1 MVVYL
6 CINVLIYRYIYFF
19 MLLNTYLFAL
29 IRFYIFIYLRIKTFA
44 CKNHAVWNRVET
56 AMRKREVRQKKEI
69 FLRLI
74 SNSKPV
80 SLSLILK
87 TNNGKQAAKTARDSS
102 DTATNREGRGAGF
115 TNVGDKMGTF
125 STVIRNQ
132 L

>member
-1 MVVYL
+1 
-6 CINVLIYRYIYFF
+6 
-19 MLLNTYLFAL
+19 MLLNMYLFTL
-29 IRFYIFIYLRIKTFA
+29 MRFYIFIYLYIKTFA
-44 CKNHAVWNRVET
+44 YKNHAAWNRVET
-56 AMRKREVRQKKEI
+56 TMHKREVRQKKEI

-87 TNNGKQAAKTARDSS
+87 TNNGEQAAKTARGSP
-102 DTATNREGRGAGF
+102 DTATNREGRGADF

-125 STVIRNQ
+125 STVICNQ

>member
-1 MVVYL
+1 M
-6 CINVLIYRYIYFF
+6 YRYIYFF

-29 IRFYIFIYLRIKTFA
+29 ICFCIFIYLRIKTFA
-44 CKNHAVWNRVET
+44 YKNHAAWNRVET

-87 TNNGKQAAKTARDSS
+87 TNNGKQAAKTARGSPN
-102 DTATNREGRGAGF
+102 TATNREGRGAGF